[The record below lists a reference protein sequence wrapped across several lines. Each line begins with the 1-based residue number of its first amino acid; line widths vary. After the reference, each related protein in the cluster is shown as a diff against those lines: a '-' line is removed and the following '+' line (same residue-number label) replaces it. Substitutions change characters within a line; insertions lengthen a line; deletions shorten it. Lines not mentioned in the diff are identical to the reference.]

1 MKPKMTVLDLK
12 CACDAGTPV
21 CIIDT
26 LPPEYCEKEHIPG
39 AQNACVFEMVFLDKV
54 ASIVN
59 DPNTRIVVYGASDR
73 SKGAAIAVE
82 KLTRAGYRNVCELAG
97 GLEAWQT
104 AGYSVEPQ
112 GTDKLNIP
120 ALVDGSYVLDVTAS
134 RVEWT
139 GRNING
145 RHYGSLNVA
154 GGDMVIDSGVPSC
167 GLITLDMNSIVNFD
181 LKDEAYNKMLI
192 NHLMSDDFFDV
203 VNHPTA
209 AFRVGSSKRVE
220 TAPVGAP
227 NVHVK
232 GTLQLT
238 GKTKPLSFP
247 MEIVPQTDGSIKLQS
262 SFDIDRTQWGII
274 YGSGRFF
281 EKLGMHLVNDIISI
295 ELFLTAK
302 RS

>member
-1 MKPKMTVLDLK
+1 MKTKISVLDLK

-26 LPPEYCEKEHIPG
+26 LPPEYCENEHIPG

-73 SKGAAIAVE
+73 SKDAAIAVE
-82 KLTRAGYRNVCELAG
+82 KLSRAGYQNVCELAG
-97 GLEAWQT
+97 GLEAWQK

-112 GTDKLNIP
+112 GTEKLEIP
-120 ALVDGSYVLDVTAS
+120 VLVDGSYILDVAAS

-145 RHYGSLNVA
+145 RHYGTLNVA
-154 GGDMVIDSGVPSC
+154 GGEMVIDSGVPSW

-181 LKDEAYNKMLI
+181 LKDEVYNKMLI
-192 NHLMSDDFFDV
+192 SHLVSDDFFDV

-209 AFRVGSSKRVE
+209 AFRVSSSKKVE
-220 TAPVGAP
+220 DAPAGAP
-227 NVHVK
+227 NVLIN
-232 GTLQLT
+232 GTLQLI
-238 GKTKPLSFP
+238 GKTKPLSFS
-247 MEIVPQTDGSIKLQS
+247 MEIVPQAGGSIKLQS

-281 EKLGMHLVNDIISI
+281 EKLGMHLVSDIISI

-302 RS
+302 PE

>member
-1 MKPKMTVLDLK
+1 MKPKMTVVDLK
-12 CACDAGTPV
+12 CACDAGTPI

-73 SKGAAIAVE
+73 SKDAAIAVE
-82 KLTRAGYRNVCELAG
+82 KLTRAGYGNVYELAG

-112 GTDKLNIP
+112 GAAKLEIP
-120 ALVDGSYVLDVTAS
+120 ALADGVYVLDVAAS

-145 RHYGSLNVA
+145 RHYGSLNLA
-154 GGDMVIDSGVPSC
+154 GGNIVIENGLPSC
-167 GLITLDMNSIVNFD
+167 GLITLDMNTIVNFD
-181 LKDEAYNKMLI
+181 LKDQAYNKMLI
-192 NHLMSDDFFDV
+192 SHLSSDDFFDV
-203 VNHPTA
+203 ANYPTA
-209 AFRVGSSKRVE
+209 VFRVGSSKKVDAA
-220 TAPVGAP
+220 TVGSP
-227 NVHVK
+227 NVIVD
-232 GTLQLT
+232 GTLLLT
-238 GKTKPLSFP
+238 GKTKPLSLS
-247 MEIVPQTDGSIKLQS
+247 MEIVPQLDGSIKLQS
-262 SFDIDRTQWGII
+262 SFDIDRTQWGVI

-281 EKLGMHLVNDIISI
+281 EKLGMHLVSDIISI

-302 RS
+302 SS